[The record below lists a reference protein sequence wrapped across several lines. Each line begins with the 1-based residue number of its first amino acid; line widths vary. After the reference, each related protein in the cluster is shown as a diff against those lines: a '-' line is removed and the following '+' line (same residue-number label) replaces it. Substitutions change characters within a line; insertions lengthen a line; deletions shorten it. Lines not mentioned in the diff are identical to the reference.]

1 MLRLSLVA
9 MLVVT
14 ALAIPVQAAPTLD
27 SYRLMLAGGGI
38 RTCSSMAA
46 KHCTDGHQFDAGR
59 TSVFVSLTEPQ
70 LELIAASSWQSS
82 AQRQLAQRQLALRQL
97 RQLAARLG
105 AGPHPLAALT
115 DGLRQQDRQWL
126 NSLDDRAWL
135 GLVDLLETLPESK
148 AGAHE
153 QVALAAT
160 KSADAIAL
168 YRSFVAMATKRAGG
182 QKPRILVITASARD
196 PFEAA
201 DFYQQ
206 VFAQAGADS
215 HWLPLDG
222 VLHAAWRSG
231 RCDELAAVR
240 AERLGSYRRE
250 AIYGERVAY
259 QRQLCGDPELLTSLF
274 AGAHGVF
281 LNGGDQSLTRAAF
294 IADDGRPAP
303 WFELLQR
310 RFAADQLV
318 VGGTSAGTA
327 VQAGGSAFGHP
338 VPMISNGDSRAA
350 LARGAFAAGAPGEG
364 CERSGNC
371 GGLKP
376 DDLTYLAAGGLGL
389 FNLGV
394 VDTHF
399 SERGRHPRLAV
410 LQLMT
415 GVPFGVGVDEN
426 TALLVAPGDGQA
438 ELAVVGENGVWLNDV
453 TAAQRVDHGASV
465 TMGPLRSHYLQQ
477 GDSARLDRNGF
488 AVMLAAGEQLPRLDA
503 SASAKVEGL
512 LEGDRL
518 RQWLAGSCFAGT
530 EAKGEDVSADGIL
543 TATLSQGADYQQ
555 RLTVDAARGPRCSY
569 SNLGLT
575 LRWQRR

>member
-1 MLRLSLVA
+1 MLRFP
-9 MLVVT
+9 LVVLF
-14 ALAIPVQAAPTLD
+14 LAAVLYIPAQAAPALD

-38 RTCSSMAA
+38 RTCSSMVA
-46 KHCTDGHQFDAGR
+46 KHCTEGHQIGSGR
-59 TSVFVSLTEPQ
+59 TSIFISLTDQQ
-70 LELIAASSWQSS
+70 LALLDASSWLTG
-82 AQRQLAQRQLALRQL
+82 AQRQQALKQL
-97 RQLAARLG
+97 RQLAAQIG
-105 AGPHPLAALT
+105 AGPHSLAALT
-115 DGLRQQDRQWL
+115 AGLREQDRQWL
-126 NSLDDRAWL
+126 NSLDDRAWF
-135 GLVDLLETLPESK
+135 GLVDLLEIVPESK

-153 QVALAAT
+153 QVALTA
-160 KSADAIAL
+160 SNSGDAIAI
-168 YRSFVAMATKRAGG
+168 YQTFVAMAAKRAGG

-231 RCDELAAVR
+231 RCDALAAVR
-240 AERLGSYRRE
+240 AERLGSFRRE
-250 AIYGERVAY
+250 AIYGEPVAY
-259 QRQLCGDPELLTSLF
+259 QQQLCRDPELLKSLVG
-274 AGAHGVF
+274 GAHGVF

-303 WFELLQR
+303 WFELLQQ

-364 CERSGNC
+364 CERSGGC

-399 SERGRHPRLAV
+399 SERARHPRLAV

-438 ELAVVGENGVWLNDV
+438 ALAVVGENGVWLNDV
-453 TAAQRVDHGASV
+453 TAARRVDHGASV
-465 TMGPLRSHYLQQ
+465 TVGPLRNHYLQQ
-477 GDSARLDRNGF
+477 GDRARLDRNGF
-488 AVMLAAGEQLPRLDA
+488 AVTLAAGETLPRLD
-503 SASAKVEGL
+503 ASAKVEGL
-512 LEGDRL
+512 LAGDRL
-518 RQWLAGSCFAGT
+518 RQWLTGGCFAGT
-530 EAKGEDVSADGIL
+530 EAKGEDVSDDGIL
-543 TATLSQGADYQQ
+543 TATMSQGADYQQ
-555 RLTVDAARGPRCSY
+555 RLSVDAQRGPRCSY